1 MKNTEELARIFRAL
15 SAPTRVRIVQLLR
28 GRALCVGAL
37 SKRLDVTQGAV
48 SQHLRIL
55 RDAGLVKAE
64 RRGCHVHY
72 HVNPRAVTRWKAEI
86 DRLLGVSPQD
96 PTGAREEEEED
107 KTCVPRKQNVRS
119 RKS

>member
-1 MKNTEELARIFRAL
+1 MVNAEAVARIFKAL
-15 SAPTRVRIVQLLR
+15 SVPTRVRIVQLLR

-64 RRGCHVHY
+64 RRGCYVHY
-72 HVNPRAVTRWKAEI
+72 HVNPRTATIWTTEMA
-86 DRLLGVSPQD
+86 RLLGLSPED
-96 PTGAREEEEED
+96 PAGAPEEEED

>member
-1 MKNTEELARIFRAL
+1 MNTEEVARFFKAL

-55 RDAGLVKAE
+55 RDAGLLKAE

-72 HVNPRAVTRWKAEI
+72 HINPGPVARWKTEI
-86 DRLLGVSPQD
+86 DRLLGWPPED
-96 PTGAREEEEED
+96 RECGPEEKGD
-107 KTCVPRKQNVRS
+107 KSCVPRKRNVRN